1 MSLSNPTFKALSAT
15 APDPT
20 DLIADFG
27 HPHFPGWVLIMTLLL
42 ILITAHSFMSPSS
55 IILRPRPART
65 SVTRPVRRNDDGG
78 L

>member
-1 MSLSNPTFKALSAT
+1 MSLSNPTINALAAT

-27 HPHFPGWVLIMTLLL
+27 HPHFPGWMLIMTLLL
-42 ILITAHSFMSPSS
+42 ILITAHSVMSPSNT
-55 IILRPRPART
+55 ILRPRTART
-65 SVTRPVRRNDDGG
+65 SITRLVRRGDDGG

>member
-1 MSLSNPTFKALSAT
+1 MSLSNPTINALAAT

-27 HPHFPGWVLIMTLLL
+27 HPHFPGWMLIMTLLL
-42 ILITAHSFMSPSS
+42 ILITAHSVMSPSNT
-55 IILRPRPART
+55 ILRPRPART
-65 SVTRPVRRNDDGG
+65 SITRLVRRGDDGG

>member
-1 MSLSNPTFKALSAT
+1 MSLSNPTINALAAT

-27 HPHFPGWVLIMTLLL
+27 HPHFPGWMLIMTLLL
-42 ILITAHSFMSPSS
+42 ILITAHSVMSPSN

-65 SVTRPVRRNDDGG
+65 SVTRLVRRNDDGG